1 MNKNILERYSHTAD
15 GRCIISITAGKV
27 SDLYNSFDRHTPYV
41 RKELNQDLV
50 DYITDSA
57 SELGRNDFLIHFNLL
72 EPVGDEMKKRIS
84 TSINSYF
91 IYLKTIEITKLRR
104 IMHASLIYLAIG
116 IVFLFLSIH
125 LRQLAADESM
135 LSKLLTEGLTVAAW
149 VSLWQALATF
159 LINWTPYRR
168 RIKLYQHIA
177 CSPVDFIEAPATA
190 VQSG

>member
-1 MNKNILERYSHTAD
+1 MNKNILERYSLTAD

-27 SDLYNSFDRHTPYV
+27 SDLYNSFDSHTPYV
-41 RKELNQDLV
+41 RKELDQDLV
-50 DYITDSA
+50 EYITDSA
-57 SELGRNDFLIHFNLL
+57 SELGRNDFLIHFNLF

-91 IYLKTIEITKLRR
+91 IYLKTIEVNELRR

-116 IVFLFLSIH
+116 IVLLFLSIH
-125 LRQLAADESM
+125 LRQLAGEESM
-135 LSKLLTEGLTVAAW
+135 LNKLLTEGLTVAAW

-168 RIKLYQHIA
+168 RIKLYQRIA
-177 CSPVDFIEAPATA
+177 SSPVDFVTEPSVAANSA
-190 VQSG
+190 